1 VDPDLLARLRREY
14 GEAGLT
20 EAAAGDEP
28 YPLLDRWFAD
38 AVAAGITEPN
48 AMALATV
55 GADGRPSVRVVLCK
69 ALDERGP
76 VFYTGYGSRKSRDLA
91 VEPWCA
97 LVLLWHDIGR
107 QVRIEGP
114 AERVS
119 AAESDAY
126 FATRPRASRL
136 GAWASPQSTV
146 VPDRA
151 DLERRLAET
160 EQRFASRVGG
170 LGKGRDQG
178 NDKQTDK
185 GADEGPGE
193 GDGEVDVPRPE
204 AWGGWRVGLR
214 TVEFW
219 QGRHSRMHDRL
230 RFTRHGDGWRR
241 ERLGP

>member
-1 VDPDLLARLRREY
+1 MDPDLLARLRREY

-20 EAAAGDEP
+20 EVAAGDEP

-55 GADGRPSVRVVLCK
+55 GPDGRPSVRVVLCK
-69 ALDERGP
+69 ALDERGA

-97 LVLLWHDIGR
+97 LALLWHDIGR

-126 FATRPRASRL
+126 FATRPRSSRL

-160 EQRFASRVGG
+160 EQRFAARVA
-170 LGKGRDQG
+170 GRDEGQG
-178 NDKQTDK
+178 
-185 GADEGPGE
+185 GA
-193 GDGEVDVPRPE
+193 DVPRPDG
-204 AWGGWRVGLR
+204 WGGWRVALR

-230 RFTRHGDGWRR
+230 RFTRAGDGWLR

>member
-1 VDPDLLARLRREY
+1 VDADLLARLRREY

-20 EAAAGDEP
+20 EAAAGSDP

-38 AVAAGITEPN
+38 AVAAGMSEPN

-55 GADGRPSVRVVLCK
+55 GPDGRPSVRVVLCK
-69 ALDERGP
+69 ALDERGL

-97 LVLLWHDIGR
+97 LALLWHDIGR

-114 AERVS
+114 AERLP

-126 FATRPRASRL
+126 FALRPRDSRL
-136 GAWASPQSTV
+136 GAWASPQSQV
-146 VPDRA
+146 VPDRT
-151 DLERRLAET
+151 DLERRLEAV
-160 EQRFASRVGG
+160 QQQFADR
-170 LGKGRDQG
+170 
-178 NDKQTDK
+178 
-185 GADEGPGE
+185 ADP
-193 GDGEVDVPRPE
+193 PRPDG
-204 AWGGWRVGLR
+204 WGGWRVAMR

-219 QGRHSRMHDRL
+219 QGRHGRMHDRL
-230 RFTRHGDGWRR
+230 RFTREGDGWLR

>member
-1 VDPDLLARLRREY
+1 MDPDLLARLRREY

-55 GADGRPSVRVVLCK
+55 GPDGRPSVRVVLCK

-97 LVLLWHDIGR
+97 VALLWHDIGR

-126 FATRPRASRL
+126 FSTRPRSSRL
-136 GAWASPQSTV
+136 GAWASPQSSV
-146 VPDRA
+146 VPDRD

-160 EQRFASRVGG
+160 ERRFAAPGGG
-170 LGKGRDQG
+170 LDV
-178 NDKQTDK
+178 
-185 GADEGPGE
+185 GPGGQPE
-193 GDGEVDVPRPE
+193 TAVPRPDG
-204 AWGGWRVGLR
+204 WGGWRVALR

-219 QGRHSRMHDRL
+219 QGRRSRMHDRL
-230 RFTRHGDGWRR
+230 RFTREGHGWVR

>member
-20 EAAAGDEP
+20 ESAAGDEP
-28 YPLLDRWFAD
+28 YRLLERWFAD

-69 ALDERGP
+69 ALDDRGL

-97 LVLLWHDIGR
+97 LALLWHDVGR
-107 QVRIEGP
+107 QVRVEGP
-114 AERVS
+114 AERVP

-126 FATRPRASRL
+126 FALRPRDSRL
-136 GAWASPQSTV
+136 GAWASPQSQV

-151 DLERRLAET
+151 DLERRLAEV
-160 EQRFASRVGG
+160 EQRFDG
-170 LGKGRDQG
+170 QG
-178 NDKQTDK
+178 D
-185 GADEGPGE
+185 P
-193 GDGEVDVPRPE
+193 PRPE
-204 AWGGWRVGLR
+204 YWGGWRVVPQV
-214 TVEFW
+214 VEFW
-219 QGRHSRMHDRL
+219 QGRHGRMHDRL
-230 RFTRHGDGWRR
+230 RFTREGGGWHR